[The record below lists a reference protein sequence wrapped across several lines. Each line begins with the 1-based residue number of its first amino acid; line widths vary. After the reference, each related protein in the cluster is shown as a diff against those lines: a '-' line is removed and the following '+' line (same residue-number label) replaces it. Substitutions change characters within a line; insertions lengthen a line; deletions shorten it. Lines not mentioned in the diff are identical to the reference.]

1 MNKEIVNQFKK
12 DGLDAYKY
20 SASKL
25 ALKDVTVREATTI
38 VSIDEKGVIEIE

>member
-1 MNKEIVNQFKK
+1 MNKEIQEMFKK

-25 ALKDVTVREATTI
+25 ALKDTSVLEASTKP
-38 VSIDEKGVIEIE
+38 SIDDLGVIEIE